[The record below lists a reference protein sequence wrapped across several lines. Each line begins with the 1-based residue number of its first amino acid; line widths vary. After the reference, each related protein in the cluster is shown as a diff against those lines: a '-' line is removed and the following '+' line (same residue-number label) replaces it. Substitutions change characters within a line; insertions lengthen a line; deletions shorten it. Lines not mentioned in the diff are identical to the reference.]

1 MRLVTLY
8 FFVCHKLLT
17 TKTFRLTHD
26 GLDERFNE
34 TLVETVDRTIIT
46 TLEQKKLLDVLQSRQ
61 LGLVSKIKVVID
73 YQFLFD
79 EFKNG

>member
-17 TKTFRLTHD
+17 TKTIRLTQD

-46 TLEQKKLLDVLQSRQ
+46 TLEQKKLLDVLQGRQ
-61 LGLVSKIKVVID
+61 LGLVSKMKVVVD

>member
-1 MRLVTLY
+1 MKLVTLY
-8 FFVCHKLLT
+8 CFVCHKLLT
-17 TKTFRLTHD
+17 TKTIRHTHD

-46 TLEQKKLLDVLQSRQ
+46 TLEQKKLLDVLQGRQ
-61 LGLVSKIKVVID
+61 LGLVSKMKVVVD